1 MLEHL
6 CVVELVDAVAGSDDD
21 IWLMRLLQKI
31 EVLIQCVGGATEPV
45 AVLCGDGRCINIQT
59 ALLTTEIPPLR
70 GGKVLVQRSGVV
82 LCQYSYSLNMRVRHI
97 GKGEVDGTEGSGYRH
112 RSDRSLIRKL
122 PHTLVITTC

>member
-1 MLEHL
+1 
-6 CVVELVDAVAGSDDD
+6 
-21 IWLMRLLQKI
+21 MRLLQEI
-31 EVLIQCVGGATEPV
+31 EVLIQCIRGATEPV

-59 ALLTTEIPPLR
+59 TLLTTKIPPLR
-70 GGKVLVQRSGVV
+70 GGKVLVQGSGVV
-82 LCQYSYSLNMRVRHI
+82 LRQYSHPLNMRVRHV